1 MFIVGASISFGWEI
15 ILLISCM
22 RSNVPNTSLFPEIDF
37 TSKVLAESIAIT
49 DSASAYGRLSTLGN
63 GGSAEVLRRLRNT
76 RLYTRDVSTNS
87 QLGEIGIILE
97 PSKQLLSTGRKYK

>member
-1 MFIVGASISFGWEI
+1 M
-15 ILLISCM
+15 SCM

-37 TSKVLAESIAIT
+37 ASKVSAESIAIT

-63 GGSAEVLRRLRNT
+63 GGSGEALRRFRNT
-76 RLYTRDVSTNS
+76 RFYTRDVSADS
-87 QLGEIGIILE
+87 ELGEIGIIVE